1 MSRLRSL
8 LPPPGPLR
16 GYSVMSAIDGVGT
29 GVFATGSAVFFTA
42 YAGLSPAQVGAGLTV
57 AGLLGLA
64 ASTPAGMLGD
74 RVGYRRVL
82 LWLNVVRALGF
93 AAFVT
98 VDSFVAFLVVVST
111 IAFAECAEPPNRRA
125 YLSLVSTKQERVKAN
140 AYNRTV
146 WNIGFALGSCC
157 AGLILA
163 IDTRQAYAALAIG
176 NALSYAVAAVLL
188 TRLPAGGAGD
198 GGAAAPRTGGA
209 AAPAREPGRRP
220 RALRDLPF
228 MAVAFSASGLYLHI
242 QLLNIGLPLWLVTRT
257 SAPSWSL
264 AVLMLLNTAM
274 VVALQVLASRGTET
288 AAGSARLSRRA
299 GWVLLGGCVLWGCS
313 GGLPP
318 ALTVALLL
326 AGMALV
332 TLGEIFCSAAGWGLS
347 YALAPERA
355 QGEYLGAWSFA
366 VQLLQALGPALFA
379 ALLLGGGLAGWVAIG
394 LLFAIVGWTT
404 APLTRWAEGRVGR
417 TSRPLSGLAAPA
429 AEGG

>member
-1 MSRLRSL
+1 MS
-8 LPPPGPLR
+8 
-16 GYSVMSAIDGVGT
+16 VIDGVGT

-42 YAGLSPAQVGAGLTV
+42 YAGLSPAQVGAGLTL

-93 AAFVT
+93 AAFIA
-98 VDSFVAFLVVVST
+98 VDSFLAFVVVVTT
-111 IAFAECAEPPNRRA
+111 IALAECAEPPNRRA
-125 YLSLVSTKQERVKAN
+125 FLSQVSTKDQRVKAN

-146 WNIGFALGSCC
+146 WNIGFAVGSSC

-163 IDTRQAYAALAIG
+163 INTRPAFAALALG
-176 NALSYAVAAVLL
+176 NAVSYVVAAIVL
-188 TRLPAGGAGD
+188 TRLPAGGADDAGAVAPE
-198 GGAAAPRTGGA
+198 GAAS
-209 AAPAREPGRRP
+209 RRP

-228 MAVAFSASGLYLHI
+228 MAVAFSSSALYLHI
-242 QLLNIGLPLWLVTRT
+242 QLLKVGLPLWLVTRT
-257 SAPSWSL
+257 SAPPWSL
-264 AVLMLLNTAM
+264 AALMLLNTAM
-274 VVALQVLASRGTET
+274 VVALQVVASRGTET

-299 GWVLLGGCVLWGCS
+299 GLVLLGGCVLWGLT
-313 GGLPP
+313 GGLSPTL
-318 ALTVALLL
+318 AVVVLL
-326 AGMALV
+326 AGMALM

-366 VQLLQALGPALFA
+366 VQLLQAFGPALFA

-404 APLTRWAEGRVGR
+404 APLTLWAERLVGHPYR
-417 TSRPLSGLAAPA
+417 SLSPVAAPA
-429 AEGG
+429 AEGR